1 VSWRE
6 VIVAM
11 LKPKTDFGWH
21 HRGHN
26 DGDAGKM
33 MRRSLS
39 SIGFEARVGRGG
51 RGDDNGDESDIADDA
66 ESKTVL
72 QIHDA
77 GKIGVEMDHY
87 NNPVHYN
94 NPPPTCHLVLWSDGG
109 GEEKESRDGVLLQG
123 GNKIDDSDD
132 SSVGADGVDPGDH
145 TVSAQ
150 VVGSEAPRNG
160 GSGGGDESRMAV
172 HRVDDNDDEESSVC
186 FAEDG
191 QWFLGMTFRN
201 LGGEPRQEVIVG
213 GVGENSITRNDK

>member
-1 VSWRE
+1 M
-6 VIVAM
+6 AM

-145 TVSAQ
+145 TV
-150 VVGSEAPRNG
+150 
-160 GSGGGDESRMAV
+160 
-172 HRVDDNDDEESSVC
+172 
-186 FAEDG
+186 
-191 QWFLGMTFRN
+191 
-201 LGGEPRQEVIVG
+201 
-213 GVGENSITRNDK
+213 